1 MIKTMI
7 VLLIA
12 LLFSV
17 IGCDLDSRHS
27 NETLP
32 SDRYQ
37 IAISNDGKVYR
48 LDKKGGEM
56 VVIEDGACKRIR
68 EPQPID
74 LTVDYLFRTEEGK
87 VIQYKGKGNFVPS
100 TRQLTLDIDAIDAEL
115 AKRRNKNGEA
125 VPKRLPGETIPEY
138 MKRTGQQ

>member
-1 MIKTMI
+1 MPKSMI
-7 VLLIA
+7 VLII
-12 LLFSV
+12 LLLSV
-17 IGCDLDSRHS
+17 IGCGLDSKHNS
-27 NETLP
+27 DTLP

-37 IAISNDGKVYR
+37 IAISNDGKGYR

-56 VVIEDGACKRIR
+56 VVIENDAFKRIR

-74 LTVDYLFRTEEGK
+74 LTVNSLFRTEEGNI
-87 VIQYKGKGNFVPS
+87 IQYTGKGNFVPS
-100 TRQLTLDIDAIDAEL
+100 KRQLTLDLDAIDAEL
-115 AKRRNKNGEA
+115 AKRQSKNGEV